1 VRGPLAGEPNEGS
14 GQRASECHPRRHFGT
29 LQTIDQRTIVYIQR
43 HAEWRTGLETF
54 ALTLLGIAGTVAVP
68 LGLAWTNRHFVG
80 QRTPPVWARK
90 IAIGVAGCGLA
101 WCAWS
106 FSSGRM
112 EQLRDQTDAWSLVLS
127 VLAIAW
133 VAGSCIAAGVAL
145 QEHGADK

>member
-1 VRGPLAGEPNEGS
+1 M
-14 GQRASECHPRRHFGT
+14 
-29 LQTIDQRTIVYIQR
+29 
-43 HAEWRTGLETF
+43 ETF

-80 QRTPPVWARK
+80 QRTPPAWARK
-90 IAIGVAGCGLA
+90 VAIGVIGCGLV

-106 FSSGRM
+106 FLNGRLAL
-112 EQLRDQTDAWSLVLS
+112 LREQTDLSGLILS

-145 QEHGADK
+145 QEHGADE